1 MYTLGITGPI
11 SWNNAAALLKDGKL
25 ISAAEEERFT
35 RQKFAP
41 RVLPINAINFCL
53 KKENITMDDVDQ
65 VAVGFASPESFMAKG
80 YSAYL
85 KSLRFYPFIKKN
97 NYISDPFEG
106 VDAYVTYK
114 KEMKK
119 LINTFKNNKISKKI
133 IYVQHHD
140 AHAASAY
147 YVSGFK
153 NANIISLDGRG
164 EDSSTLL
171 ATGLNNKIET
181 TRTYSVHH
189 SLGNLYSAFTKHL
202 GFKAHSDEGKVMG
215 LSCYGKPIYDL
226 SPIVK
231 INKNGY
237 EFSRNWYY
245 EVSKIF
251 DFTIRKKTD
260 PITDK
265 HKNLAASLQQT
276 LDKVAVNLATI
287 MHDET
292 GYKNF
297 CLAGGVALNCDMN
310 SKILFQDFT
319 ENIFIQPAAHDAG
332 SALGAALKVYS
343 DLGNS
348 INSTMGHAYL
358 GPEYTNEEI
367 KQVIDEC
374 KLQAEYHEDIERVA
388 ALKIAK
394 GNIVGWF
401 QGRMEFGPRALGAR
415 SILGHPG
422 LKGMKAKINKEV
434 KHRECYDKE
443 TEILTKEGWKL
454 FKELGENEEVATL
467 NPKTNGLEYQQI
479 EKKVEYEYNG
489 EMVSFKNKRIDLVVT
504 PNHNVWAKKIKNH
517 NKGHHLKQKFE
528 FETAINLLGKENVQ
542 IKAID
547 KWRGKEE
554 KYLISPKIK
563 KSKYDPKPQ
572 VSKVSMDLWL
582 EFLGYYL
589 SEGSFTYNEGHY
601 GIYISQSKKSKYYE
615 RIKECLDRLE
625 FFKWNHN
632 TKGFRTYNK
641 QLYEYLK
648 QFGRAKDKFIP
659 RELLHLSER
668 QLKILFDA
676 LMCGDGSYR
685 PKQYKYTTISKKLAD
700 NIQELGIKLG
710 YSVTT
715 SKEKISDTRRKDKYY
730 VRLNMSSKT
739 SFVRKNQ
746 INLVHYRGKV
756 YCVTVPRYHILCTKR
771 REKIVFSGNSWRPFA
786 PSMIESAMSEYVE
799 KSYKS
804 PFMIL
809 TFVVKEDK
817 RKEIAEAA
825 HVDHTVRVQ
834 SVTKDVNMRY
844 YRLLKEFE
852 KITSTPVLLNTSFND
867 NDEPIV
873 MSPKDALRTYMVTG
887 MDCLVIGNYLL
898 SKKK

>member
-11 SWNNAAALLKDGKL
+11 SWNNAAVLLKDGKL
-25 ISAAEEERFT
+25 VTAAEEERFT
-35 RQKFAP
+35 RLKFAP

-53 KKENITMDDVDQ
+53 KRENITMDDIDH

-85 KSLRFYPFIKKN
+85 KNLRFYPFIKKN

-119 LINTFKNNKISKKI
+119 LVNTFKNNKISKKI
-133 IYVQHHD
+133 VYVPHHD

-181 TRTYSVHH
+181 TKTYSVHH
-189 SLGNLYSAFTKHL
+189 SLGNLYSAFTRHL

-226 SPIVK
+226 NQIVK
-231 INKNGY
+231 ITKDGY

-245 EVSKIF
+245 EISKLF
-251 DFTIRKKTD
+251 EFTIRKKTD
-260 PITDK
+260 PITEK
-265 HKNLAASLQQT
+265 HKDLAASLQHT
-276 LDKVAVNLATI
+276 LDKVAVKLATT

-343 DLGNS
+343 DLGNT
-348 INSTMGHAYL
+348 IDFTMEHAYL

-367 KQVIDEC
+367 KKVIDEC
-374 KLQAEYHEDIERVA
+374 KLEAEYHEDIERVT

-422 LKGMKAKINKEV
+422 LTGMKAKINKEV
-434 KHRECYDKE
+434 KHRE
-443 TEILTKEGWKL
+443 G
-454 FKELGENEEVATL
+454 
-467 NPKTNGLEYQQI
+467 
-479 EKKVEYEYNG
+479 
-489 EMVSFKNKRIDLVVT
+489 
-504 PNHNVWAKKIKNH
+504 
-517 NKGHHLKQKFE
+517 
-528 FETAINLLGKENVQ
+528 
-542 IKAID
+542 
-547 KWRGKEE
+547 
-554 KYLISPKIK
+554 
-563 KSKYDPKPQ
+563 
-572 VSKVSMDLWL
+572 
-582 EFLGYYL
+582 
-589 SEGSFTYNEGHY
+589 
-601 GIYISQSKKSKYYE
+601 
-615 RIKECLDRLE
+615 
-625 FFKWNHN
+625 
-632 TKGFRTYNK
+632 
-641 QLYEYLK
+641 
-648 QFGRAKDKFIP
+648 
-659 RELLHLSER
+659 
-668 QLKILFDA
+668 
-676 LMCGDGSYR
+676 
-685 PKQYKYTTISKKLAD
+685 
-700 NIQELGIKLG
+700 
-710 YSVTT
+710 
-715 SKEKISDTRRKDKYY
+715 
-730 VRLNMSSKT
+730 
-739 SFVRKNQ
+739 
-746 INLVHYRGKV
+746 
-756 YCVTVPRYHILCTKR
+756 
-771 REKIVFSGNSWRPFA
+771 WRPFA
-786 PSMIESAMSEYVE
+786 PSMIESAMPEYVE
-799 KSYKS
+799 KSYNS

-834 SVTKDVNMRY
+834 SVKKEINMRY

-873 MSPKDALRTYMVTG
+873 MSPKDALRTFMVTG
-887 MDCLVIGNYLL
+887 MDCLAIGNYLL

>member
-11 SWNNAAALLKDGKL
+11 SWNNAAALIKDGKL
-25 ISAAEEERFT
+25 VAAAEEERFT
-35 RQKFAP
+35 RLKFAP

-53 KKENITMDDVDQ
+53 KAENITMDDVEN
-65 VAVGFASPESFMAKG
+65 VAVGFASPEKFMAKG
-80 YSAYL
+80 YSTYL
-85 KSLRFYPFIKKN
+85 KNLRFYPFIKKN
-97 NYISDPFEG
+97 NYINDPFEG

-119 LINTFKNNKISKKI
+119 LMNTFKNNNISKKL
-133 IYVQHHD
+133 IYVPHHE
-140 AHAASAY
+140 AHAASTY

-164 EDSSTLL
+164 EDNSTLL
-171 ATGLNNKIET
+171 AAGLNNKIET
-181 TRTYSVHH
+181 VKTYSVHN
-189 SLGNLYSAFTKHL
+189 SLGNLYSAFTKYL
-202 GFKAHSDEGKVMG
+202 GFKVHSDEGKVMG
-215 LSCYGKPIYDL
+215 LSSYGKPIYDL
-226 SPIVK
+226 NPVVK
-231 INKNGY
+231 INKYGY

-245 EVSKIF
+245 EVGKLF

-260 PITDK
+260 PITEK

-276 LDKVAVNLATI
+276 LDKVAVKLATV

-310 SKILFQDFT
+310 SKVLFQDFT

-343 DLGNS
+343 DLGNP
-348 INSTMGHAYL
+348 IDFTMEHAYF

-374 KLQAEYHEDIERVA
+374 KLQAEYHEDIERVT
-388 ALKIAK
+388 ALKLAK

-422 LKGMKAKINKEV
+422 LTGMKAKINKEV
-434 KHRECYDKE
+434 KHR
-443 TEILTKEGWKL
+443 
-454 FKELGENEEVATL
+454 
-467 NPKTNGLEYQQI
+467 
-479 EKKVEYEYNG
+479 
-489 EMVSFKNKRIDLVVT
+489 
-504 PNHNVWAKKIKNH
+504 
-517 NKGHHLKQKFE
+517 
-528 FETAINLLGKENVQ
+528 
-542 IKAID
+542 
-547 KWRGKEE
+547 
-554 KYLISPKIK
+554 
-563 KSKYDPKPQ
+563 DP
-572 VSKVSMDLWL
+572 
-582 EFLGYYL
+582 
-589 SEGSFTYNEGHY
+589 
-601 GIYISQSKKSKYYE
+601 
-615 RIKECLDRLE
+615 
-625 FFKWNHN
+625 
-632 TKGFRTYNK
+632 
-641 QLYEYLK
+641 
-648 QFGRAKDKFIP
+648 
-659 RELLHLSER
+659 
-668 QLKILFDA
+668 
-676 LMCGDGSYR
+676 
-685 PKQYKYTTISKKLAD
+685 
-700 NIQELGIKLG
+700 
-710 YSVTT
+710 
-715 SKEKISDTRRKDKYY
+715 
-730 VRLNMSSKT
+730 
-739 SFVRKNQ
+739 
-746 INLVHYRGKV
+746 
-756 YCVTVPRYHILCTKR
+756 
-771 REKIVFSGNSWRPFA
+771 WRPFA
-786 PSMIESAMSEYVE
+786 PSMIESAMPEYVE

-834 SVTKDVNMRY
+834 SVKKEINMRY

-887 MDCLVIGNYLL
+887 MDCLAIGNYLL